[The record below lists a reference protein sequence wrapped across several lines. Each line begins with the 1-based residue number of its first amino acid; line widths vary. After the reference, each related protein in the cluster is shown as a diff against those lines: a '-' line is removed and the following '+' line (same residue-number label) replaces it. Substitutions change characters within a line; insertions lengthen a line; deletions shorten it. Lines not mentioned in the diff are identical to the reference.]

1 MIFLFSKGNKYI
13 EFIIKWKIYLI
24 IGLVVLAMV
33 VLSLFN
39 HYEDNSKEDEFNKE
53 INSKQVNSKRYSS
66 TNKDNNERE
75 RQSQRG
81 NNNEKIFIDIKG
93 AVEHPNVYQ
102 MTNTERVID
111 AINKA
116 KPYKDADLSQVNL
129 SERLI
134 DQKLIYVPKKGEHS
148 QYNTVNNISN
158 NNINQNEG
166 NKQINLNN
174 ATETDLKSIPGVGP
188 SKAREIINYREQNGG
203 FKNIEDLKKIKGFGE
218 KTFEKLK
225 EHLVV

>member
-1 MIFLFSKGNKYI
+1 MFNKGNKYI

-53 INSKQVNSKRYSS
+53 NIIKQLNCKRNSL
-66 TNKDNNERE
+66 TNNDNNDKE
-75 RQSQRG
+75 RQTLRA

-116 KPYKDADLSQVNL
+116 KPHKDADLSQINL

-134 DQKLIYVPKKGEHS
+134 D
-148 QYNTVNNISN
+148 
-158 NNINQNEG
+158 
-166 NKQINLNN
+166 
-174 ATETDLKSIPGVGP
+174 
-188 SKAREIINYREQNGG
+188 
-203 FKNIEDLKKIKGFGE
+203 
-218 KTFEKLK
+218 
-225 EHLVV
+225 

>member
-1 MIFLFSKGNKYI
+1 MFNKGNKYI

-66 TNKDNNERE
+66 TNKDNNEKE
-75 RQSQRG
+75 KQSQRG

-116 KPYKDADLSQVNL
+116 KPYKDADLSQINL

-134 DQKLIYVPKKGEHS
+134 DQKLIYVHKRE
-148 QYNTVNNISN
+148 NTVN
-158 NNINQNEG
+158 
-166 NKQINLNN
+166 
-174 ATETDLKSIPGVGP
+174 
-188 SKAREIINYREQNGG
+188 IIR
-203 FKNIEDLKKIKGFGE
+203 
-218 KTFEKLK
+218 
-225 EHLVV
+225 

>member
-1 MIFLFSKGNKYI
+1 MFNKGNKYI

-66 TNKDNNERE
+66 TNKDNNEKK
-75 RQSQRG
+75 
-81 NNNEKIFIDIKG
+81 NNLKEETTMKNFIDIKG

-116 KPYKDADLSQVNL
+116 KPYKDADLSQINL

-134 DQKLIYVPKKGEHS
+134 DQKLIYVHKRRT
-148 QYNTVNNISN
+148 Q
-158 NNINQNEG
+158 
-166 NKQINLNN
+166 
-174 ATETDLKSIPGVGP
+174 SI
-188 SKAREIINYREQNGG
+188 
-203 FKNIEDLKKIKGFGE
+203 
-218 KTFEKLK
+218 
-225 EHLVV
+225 